1 MSPGSTQLPT
11 WDNSQAMSPYMSPD
25 MSSIASGS
33 MIGQN
38 SRSYDGGVNDFGH
51 TNPLAHLSESV
62 NNIDPLNAMEKS
74 LNEMPHTPHTPGGAA
89 GTPGGPPSVSS
100 LYNEQTMN
108 TNANH
113 ASPSNNQSPQHKS
126 NMNNQNMMD
135 NLSANALINSRN
147 GGLVNLTEADL
158 NADLNFDA
166 AVIDDNT
173 NDFNLLTDTVVDPM
187 ELLSYLDPPNL
198 NTPPSSGSS
207 NNPNNDDILAA
218 LFE

>member
-1 MSPGSTQLPT
+1 
-11 WDNSQAMSPYMSPD
+11 
-25 MSSIASGS
+25 
-33 MIGQN
+33 
-38 SRSYDGGVNDFGH
+38 
-51 TNPLAHLSESV
+51 
-62 NNIDPLNAMEKS
+62 
-74 LNEMPHTPHTPGGAA
+74 MPHTPHTPGGAA

-173 NDFNLLTDTVVDPM
+173 NDFNVRKHLNLLNFR
-187 ELLSYLDPPNL
+187 LLLYIYFSF
-198 NTPPSSGSS
+198 SHF
-207 NNPNNDDILAA
+207 ACAFA
-218 LFE
+218 LSFCAVQCLP